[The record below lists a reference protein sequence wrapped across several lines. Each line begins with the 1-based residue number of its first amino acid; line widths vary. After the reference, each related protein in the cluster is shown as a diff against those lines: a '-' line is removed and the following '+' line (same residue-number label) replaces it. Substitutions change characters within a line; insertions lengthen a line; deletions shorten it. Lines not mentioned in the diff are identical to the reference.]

1 MGKNQVLVRRLKK
14 GDAAE
19 IRKIYSAITNRPC
32 DLDFKR
38 IVGDEIRRETDASF
52 VAEGNG
58 KVVGYMISYITFGNF
73 GVDKCAWIANFGVY
87 PKLMGQGIGKKLAEG
102 IFNHY
107 RQEGVTNV
115 FTTVI
120 WDSTDLLSFFKS
132 LGFDRSNFINLRK
145 ALG

>member
-19 IRKIYSAITNRPC
+19 IGKIYSAITNRPC

-52 VAEGNG
+52 VAEVNG

>member
-52 VAEGNG
+52 VAEVNG